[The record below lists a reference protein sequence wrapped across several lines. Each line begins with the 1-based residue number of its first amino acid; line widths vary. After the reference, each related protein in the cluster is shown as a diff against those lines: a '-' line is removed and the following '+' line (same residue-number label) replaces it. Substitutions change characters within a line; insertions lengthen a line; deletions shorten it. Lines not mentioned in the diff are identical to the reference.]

1 MVVPSQSELNRPLV
15 EIAASKSE
23 HLTHRQ
29 FRDEIISRLSLTDE
43 DVQERTS
50 TNASTLV
57 TKMGFALS
65 ELVRGGLLD
74 RPARGYYVISKA
86 GRELLRTHS
95 GRIGAG
101 MLNALIE
108 HQRTGKAPVIPLATD
123 DGDLEEDPD
132 KKMEDGYRT
141 IRQNLIRELL
151 DSLLAMS
158 PDGFERLALVL
169 LEKLGYGKGKVVG
182 RSGDEGIDVII
193 NQDALGLE
201 KVYVQAKRW
210 KSQVGGPQ
218 IRDFSG
224 GLQLKGAVKGVFVTT
239 SGFTKDAR
247 ESAEK
252 ISQSNQTILLIDG
265 QELASL
271 MFDRDVGVIT
281 EQVYAIKKLDENY
294 FAEI

>member
-1 MVVPSQSELNRPLV
+1 
-15 EIAASKSE
+15 
-23 HLTHRQ
+23 
-29 FRDEIISRLSLTDE
+29 
-43 DVQERTS
+43 
-50 TNASTLV
+50 
-57 TKMGFALS
+57 
-65 ELVRGGLLD
+65 
-74 RPARGYYVISKA
+74 
-86 GRELLRTHS
+86 
-95 GRIGAG
+95 
-101 MLNALIE
+101 MLNALIK
-108 HQRTGKAPVIPLATD
+108 QKRTGKAQPLPPSTD
-123 DGDLEEDPD
+123 DSEPEEDPD
-132 KKMEDGYRT
+132 QKMEDGY
-141 IRQNLIRELL
+141 LAIRENLEGKIL
-151 DSLLAMS
+151 DSLLRLS
-158 PDGFERLALVL
+158 PDGFERLALTL
-169 LEKLGYGKGKVVG
+169 LERLGYGEGKVVG
-182 RSGDEGIDVII
+182 RSGDDGIDVII

-265 QELASL
+265 QQLASL

-281 EQVYAIKKLDENY
+281 EQTYAIKKLDENY